1 MVKTKIVEWQHFFFN
16 SGQIFIT
23 IEASRLQ
30 DNNYLNRPL
39 SRRSGSSHQ
48 MMEGMRKIS
57 LGVVENNHSC
67 CSAFL
72 SGFSRCW
79 AWDFQPNKSRDFC
92 PIRWADLGLR
102 LGFSQQQLGGEERDY
117 HWYLSAQRA
126 PDLPCST
133 ASSMESMTV
142 AYLSWKSMLKRKELL
157 LANSTIDLGL

>member
-1 MVKTKIVEWQHFFFN
+1 MTTTFFFLILDRFYHN
-16 SGQIFIT
+16 RS
-23 IEASRLQ
+23 ASSPRQ
-30 DNNYLNRPL
+30 QL
-39 SRRSGSSHQ
+39 SKPTRVQKKWKFTPNDGRN
-48 MMEGMRKIS
+48 EKD

-142 AYLSWKSMLKRKELL
+142 AYLSSKSMLKKSKLL
-157 LANSTIDLGL
+157 LSVITGDKFWV